1 MSEVGQPVL
10 VARGVTL
17 ATRHG
22 RVFEGIDVSLPRGG
36 LLSVHGPAGSGRTML
51 LLALCGRARVS
62 SGELAVAGRTD
73 GPGLRRRAA
82 LAPTGG
88 AVALEPELTVGAH
101 ERERLLLGPAPRSLD
116 DTAALV
122 GLALDRS
129 THVADLPRV
138 EAVLLAV
145 ALAAL
150 GEPDLVAADDVD
162 HGLGADDLERVGAA
176 LRALADAGTALVTT
190 SHDPLPYATAT
201 LAVGTDGLVR
211 SSPVAT
217 GGGRH
222 EKP

>member
-101 ERERLLLGPAPRSLD
+101 ERERLLLGPARAPSTTPPRWSASRSTAPPTWPTCPASRRYCWPSPSPRSASR
-116 DTAALV
+116 TWS
-122 GLALDRS
+122 RPTTS
-129 THVADLPRV
+129 TTGWAPTTSSASAQRCGPSPTPGRPSSRR
-138 EAVLLAV
+138 ATIRCRTPPPPWPWART
-145 ALAAL
+145 
-150 GEPDLVAADDVD
+150 GSS
-162 HGLGADDLERVGAA
+162 GAA
-176 LRALADAGTALVTT
+176 PSPPAAA
-190 SHDPLPYATAT
+190 AT
-201 LAVGTDGLVR
+201 
-211 SSPVAT
+211 
-217 GGGRH
+217 
-222 EKP
+222 KP